1 MSMVLSKSPA
11 TITQLLPAMRSLGQ
25 SGNRLM
31 SRRQA
36 SIDCGHGPDTCMART
51 VGSGETPG
59 TGNRPPIVGIVKPS
73 TGLLVWSGYRPTTG
87 NDAEN
92 PPSSHQEHDQR
103 YRCLE
108 HEIRRKGQHDVGCD
122 RQEPRLL
129 RRSRPW

>member
-11 TITQLLPAMRSLGQ
+11 TITRLLPAMRSLGQ

-73 TGLLVWSGYRPTTG
+73 TGLLVWSGYRPHTPATM
-87 NDAEN
+87 
-92 PPSSHQEHDQR
+92 PR
-103 YRCLE
+103 
-108 HEIRRKGQHDVGCD
+108 IRRRATKSTTSATGASSM
-122 RQEPRLL
+122 R
-129 RRSRPW
+129 